1 MAETD
6 DLQAALLAGTMG
18 IGKHG
23 LARDIGDEIVD
34 GTKWPRRKF
43 VHGQANEDGSW
54 SPKCKSLGYVM
65 SEITPDAIERAPDR
79 IAQHYITVQNRI
91 IGIALESSDEAGM
104 CRIAIGPTI
113 TTEEE
118 EN

>member
-34 GTKWPRRKF
+34 GTKWP
-43 VHGQANEDGSW
+43 
-54 SPKCKSLGYVM
+54 KSL
-65 SEITPDAIERAPDR
+65 
-79 IAQHYITVQNRI
+79 
-91 IGIALESSDEAGM
+91 
-104 CRIAIGPTI
+104 PTQ
-113 TTEEE
+113 
-118 EN
+118 